1 MLRYNFYPKNP
12 ELVVL
17 DTGMVTQMPVS
28 DRDDLKNFFVGLTT
42 QNGALMGRSIVR
54 LSEGCK
60 ADGKFID
67 SVEELFRGVSAADV
81 RDNSER
87 IIADMYRCLREFKVT
102 LKREVSVV
110 VVSTMILEGWACD
123 LDPDVRIIPE
133 IQRSL
138 DKGTGSMWG
147 MLCGLPEEL
156 QMTQMGACWAY

>member
-17 DTGMVTQMPVS
+17 DTGMVTQMEQG
-28 DRDDLKNFFVGLTT
+28 DRDDLKNFFVGLTSR
-42 QNGALMGRSIVR
+42 NGALMARSIVK

-60 ADGKFID
+60 DEVKFID
-67 SVEELFRGVSAADV
+67 SVDGLFQGVSAADV

-87 IIADMYRCLREFKVT
+87 IIADMYGCLRDFKVT

-123 LDPDVRIIPE
+123 LDPDVRIIPQ
-133 IQRSL
+133 I
-138 DKGTGSMWG
+138 
-147 MLCGLPEEL
+147 
-156 QMTQMGACWAY
+156 